1 MLVKLP
7 YDSSAEAGIIAT
19 LLRHPEFILH
29 TDYLLPSHFYHKD
42 NAAFYWAIQELYK
55 SGITKIDSFN
65 LLTQINS
72 HNGIK
77 NLISKY
83 NIDSIDDY
91 IEKSKNIARHTL
103 EEYKKLVDIV
113 VALSF
118 KRELHKK
125 IMEIDDIC
133 LDEKELNIAKLSN
146 YVYDSLDKLISSFI
160 TAETIVLF
168 GDIVDE
174 LWKQILERRN
184 PDGVYGI
191 PSKFSL
197 LNRYFTYEPGE
208 MVLFQA
214 RMKRG
219 KSAFMM
225 NEAIHKLQSGI
236 SVTYFDTE
244 MSSRLFFERMLA
256 HLTKIPIHKIK
267 TGDYTVSE
275 EKQLQEAKEWIKK
288 QKFVHIY
295 DPEWTNDKILTIAKI
310 LKHKIDLGFLVFDYI
325 KSNTKSSSEQYN
337 ELGAKADFL
346 KNNVAGALNIPVLAG
361 AQLNRRGQT
370 ADSDKLERYC
380 SVSIIWRE
388 KTKDEILADGENCGN
403 YALNVKLN
411 RLGEQMQEDEYIDFK
426 FDGSTMTIEE
436 AEQHS
441 KELPFN

>member
-1 MLVKLP
+1 MQNKLP
-7 YDSSAEAGIIAT
+7 YDTSAEAGIIAT
-19 LLRHPEFILH
+19 LLQHPDFILH
-29 TDYLLPSHFYHKD
+29 SDYLSASHFYHKD
-42 NAAFYWAIQELYK
+42 NGAFYWAIQELYK
-55 SGITKIDSFN
+55 SGVTKIDSFN

-77 NLISKY
+77 NLISRY
-83 NIDSIDDY
+83 NIESIDDY
-91 IEKSKNIARHTL
+91 IEKSKNIARHTV
-103 EEYKKLVDIV
+103 EEYKKLVEIV
-113 VALSF
+113 VALAF

-125 IMEIDDIC
+125 LMEIDDVC
-133 LDEKELNIAKLSN
+133 LDENNNDIAKLSN
-146 YVYDSLDKLISSFI
+146 FAYNSLDEVITQFI

-174 LWKQILERRN
+174 LWKEIVERRN
-184 PDGVYGI
+184 PNGMYGI
-191 PSKFSL
+191 PSKYSSI
-197 LNRYFTYEPGE
+197 NKYFTYEPGE
-208 MVLFQA
+208 LVLFQA

-225 NEAIHKLQSGI
+225 NEAIHKLQNGI
-236 SVTYFDTE
+236 PVAYFDTE
-244 MSSRLFFERMLA
+244 MQSRLFFERMLA
-256 HLTKIPIHKIK
+256 YLTKIPVQKIK
-267 TGDYTVSE
+267 SGNYTTSE
-275 EKQLQEAKEWIKK
+275 EQQIEEAKKWLKK

-295 DPEWTNDKILTIAKI
+295 NPEWTNDKILITAKI
-310 LKHKIDLGFLVFDYI
+310 LKHKINLGFLVFDYI

-361 AQLNRRGQT
+361 AQLNRQGQT

-380 SVSIIWRE
+380 SVSVIWRE
-388 KTKDEILADGENCGN
+388 KTKDEILTDGENCGN

-411 RLGEQMQEDEYIDFK
+411 RLGEQMQEDDYIDFR
-426 FDGSTMTIEE
+426 FDGSIMTIEE